1 MYYDKDTEAKVC
13 GQQAANGGLNQVQTK
28 EWTTADEKEK
38 FAYYHQEQANKAW
51 QATSFLRVNPA
62 FDEFMKLIRSG
73 ALQF

>member
-1 MYYDKDTEAKVC
+1 MYYDKDTEAKMC
-13 GQQAANGGLNQVQTK
+13 AQQAANGLGQAVQTK

-38 FAYYHQEQANKAW
+38 SAYYHQEQANKAW
-51 QATSFLRVNPA
+51 QATSFLRANPA